1 MAKSIPVDILIEFQ
15 INVCDSVA
23 VINVFFSLS
32 LTQIYLDTPKKVD
45 GNNGRFSLSCLYR

>member
-1 MAKSIPVDILIEFQ
+1 MAKSIPVDILNEFQ

-23 VINVFFSLS
+23 VINVFCSLS
-32 LTQIYLDTPKKVD
+32 LTQIYLDTPEKVD

>member
-1 MAKSIPVDILIEFQ
+1 MAKSIPVDILFEFQ
-15 INVCDSVA
+15 INVCDS